1 MTWMISCSFTAMPS
15 IDSALMRF
23 RSRKSSGSRLA
34 ETIADLNRIKAE
46 SIEGIAVKEQEII
59 QVTALLKKET
69 EVYLKI
75 LFENRREMT
84 IRKNDQAVFEFM
96 MKTTKCKGS
105 SFAQLGED
113 GDRPRAQI
121 CDTQQG
127 LELRFD
133 DPKIQEEMERKMT
146 PGAKEAIRS
155 LLASVQAGEAKQA
168 AADLVEEAAKVRK
181 VDDIDEYVNHAS
193 F

>member
-1 MTWMISCSFTAMPS
+1 MQPFAEESLEKGRKVLNEMIEQSW
-15 IDSALMRF
+15 
-23 RSRKSSGSRLA
+23 KSLDEKNVECHEFYWRNRGTYDQVVTDIARLA
-34 ETIADLNRIKAE
+34 ETIADLNRIIAE

-105 SFAQLGED
+105 SFAQLGNDAGHPE
-113 GDRPRAQI
+113 AQI
-121 CDTQQG
+121 CENEQG

-133 DPKIQEEMERKMT
+133 DPKIQEDME
-146 PGAKEAIRS
+146 
-155 LLASVQAGEAKQA
+155 
-168 AADLVEEAAKVRK
+168 
-181 VDDIDEYVNHAS
+181 
-193 F
+193 